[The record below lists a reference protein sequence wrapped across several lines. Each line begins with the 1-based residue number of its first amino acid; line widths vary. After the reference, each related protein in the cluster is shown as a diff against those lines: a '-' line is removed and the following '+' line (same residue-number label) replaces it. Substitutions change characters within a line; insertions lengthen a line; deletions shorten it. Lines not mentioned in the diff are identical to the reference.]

1 MAITTDL
8 LLKGYFTTGSFPTSS
23 EFDDFI
29 DSKLVK
35 TGASAVKVDSIS
47 EETTDNGVQVE
58 NTKFQDNLISQ
69 GVGQTQGYVMRMYEI
84 GAWDMNRSASGLGSV
99 TVVLDGALK
108 SPESVSVLILKDTED
123 GGIDLISNGNGGNW
137 VISASGDVTLSIDIG
152 STFDS
157 AIYDGATNR
166 GFVVVTKWTTLV

>member
-1 MAITTDL
+1 MSIQTDAV
-8 LLKGYFTTGSFPTSS
+8 LKTYFQTGDFPS
-23 EFDDFI
+23 EAEFIDFI

-84 GAWDMNRSASGLGSV
+84 GAWDMNVTVAGTATK

-108 SPESVSVLILKDTED
+108 FPESFTMVI
-123 GGIDLISNGNGGNW
+123 IDDSGANGKPIEFAAAGQGSW
-137 VISASGDVTLSIDIG
+137 DASGDIIMAVNAAL
-152 STFDS
+152 TFDTIS
-157 AIYDGATNR
+157 YNDLGVNR
-166 GFVVVTKWTTLV
+166 GFIVVTKWTDLV